1 MDNFWFSFKLE
12 TPEPGGQPVDIL
24 RQADRALRPGR
35 YPGFICFFE
44 KKGDKP
50 VYPPD
55 FYRMDLQFSAQI
67 HAMHR
72 KILC

>member
-1 MDNFWFSFKLE
+1 M
-12 TPEPGGQPVDIL
+12 DIL
-24 RQADRALRPGR
+24 RPADRALRFR
-35 YPGFICFFE
+35 
-44 KKGDKP
+44 KKKENP

-72 KILC
+72 KISMLARKITIAFDNCF